1 MAFIA
6 RMARAAAAIAARA
19 VLIPGVLLAGF
30 AAATTTTARA
40 AGPVNWQVGFR
51 APVSPTA
58 EQIHWFNDVIL
69 LPVIV
74 AIVVFVLGLLV
85 YVMWRFSE
93 KRNPTPSR
101 TTHNTLI
108 EVLWTVIPV
117 VILVIIAIPSFK
129 LLYFADHIEDADMT
143 LKATGRQ
150 WYWSYQYPDNGG
162 FEFDAVM
169 LTEDELQPGQKRLLD
184 TDNPVVLPVNTNIR
198 LLITAADVL
207 HSFALPA
214 MGIKLDAVPGKVN
227 ETWVRIT
234 EEGTYYGQCSELC
247 GSGHSFMPITVK
259 AVSKAEFDH
268 WVAQAREEFASNSQ
282 PAETPDDEATG
293 EEAMDALHLAE
304 APDPDGAEPRP
315 ADEVVVRD

>member
-6 RMARAAAAIAARA
+6 RMARAAVAFATRV
-19 VLIPGVLLAGF
+19 VLVPGLLLAGF
-30 AAATTTTARA
+30 ATTARA
-40 AGPVNWQVGFR
+40 AGGPQNWQLGFR
-51 APVSPTA
+51 PPASPTA

-69 LPVIV
+69 LPIIV

-93 KRNPTPSR
+93 KRNPTPSK

-117 VILVIIAIPSFK
+117 VILVVIAIPSFK
-129 LLYFADHIEDADMT
+129 LLYFADRIEDAEMT
-143 LKATGRQ
+143 LKAIGKQ
-150 WYWSYQYPDNGG
+150 WYWTYEYPDNGG

-169 LTEDELQPGQKRLLD
+169 LTADELQPGQKRLLD
-184 TDNPVVLPVNTNIR
+184 TDNPVVLPVDTNIR
-198 LLITAADVL
+198 LLITAEDVL

-214 MGIKLDAVPGKVN
+214 MGIKLDAVPGRVN
-227 ETWVRIT
+227 ETWVRIN

-259 AVSKAEFDH
+259 AVSKAEFEH
-268 WVAQAREEFASNSQ
+268 WVGQARKEFASSKPPTETADDEVRDGDAVHLATAADPDETAPQ
-282 PAETPDDEATG
+282 PAN
-293 EEAMDALHLAE
+293 
-304 APDPDGAEPRP
+304 
-315 ADEVVVRD
+315 